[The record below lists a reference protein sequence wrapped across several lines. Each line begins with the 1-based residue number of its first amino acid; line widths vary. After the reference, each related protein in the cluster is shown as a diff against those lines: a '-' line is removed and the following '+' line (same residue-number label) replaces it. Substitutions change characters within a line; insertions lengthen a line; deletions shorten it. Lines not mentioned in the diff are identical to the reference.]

1 MKLPAELKPQEVVVV
16 RDSREQLGWTD
27 DELAPLQ
34 VVDGTRQTSDYGL
47 LADPSL
53 VSIERKSLPDLLC
66 VCTSDRER
74 FERELERM
82 RGFPVR
88 FLICETS
95 WEEIERAQW
104 RSRANANVVI
114 GSLLSWQCDGLPV
127 ILACNRTRAAKL
139 AARILYLAAKHRWQE
154 ARRFA
159 AAICEEPISEMEIA
173 Q

>member
-1 MKLPAELKPQEVVVV
+1 MLPFELKPEWVTIE
-16 RDSREQLGWTD
+16 RDNREQLGWTVE
-27 DELAPLQ
+27 ELAPLP
-34 VVDGTRQTSDYGL
+34 VVDGTRQTGDYGL

-66 VCTSDRER
+66 VCTGERPR
-74 FERELERM
+74 FEKELERL
-82 RGFPVR
+82 RGFPVK

-95 WEEIERAQW
+95 WEEIERAEW

-114 GSLLSWQCDGLPV
+114 GSILSWQCSGLPV
-127 ILACNRTRAAKL
+127 ILAGNRARAAKL
-139 AARILYLAAKHRWQE
+139 AARILYLAAKHRWQD

-159 AAICEEPISEMEIA
+159 AAIIDVPVAEMEIA